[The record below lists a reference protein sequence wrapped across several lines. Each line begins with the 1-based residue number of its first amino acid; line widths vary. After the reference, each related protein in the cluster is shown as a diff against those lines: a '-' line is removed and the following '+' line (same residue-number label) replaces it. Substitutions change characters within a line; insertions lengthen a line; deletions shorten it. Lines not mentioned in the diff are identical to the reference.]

1 VGRIFEP
8 AAAFLASLLAAGIA
22 ARVMPLSIF
31 NVTLASLLVL
41 LPGLTLTV
49 AFTELASRH
58 LVSGTSRFSG
68 AVMMFLAIGI
78 GVAIGTQ
85 AAGRL
90 FGHAPHAMIQ
100 ALPAWTL
107 LPALLL
113 GPVAFAVQLKADPRD
128 IPWILVAG
136 WTAFLGGRAGS
147 FLLGRGLGVFVGA
160 LSLGLAS
167 NLYTRLRGRPASVT
181 LVPGLILLVPGSV
194 GFQSVQSLLGEEV
207 LPGVGTA
214 IRVMVMG
221 AALAAGLLVADIG
234 LPPRKVA

>member
-1 VGRIFEP
+1 
-8 AAAFLASLLAAGIA
+8 
-22 ARVMPLSIF
+22 
-31 NVTLASLLVL
+31 
-41 LPGLTLTV
+41 
-49 AFTELASRH
+49 
-58 LVSGTSRFSG
+58 
-68 AVMMFLAIGI
+68 MMFLAIGI

-90 FGHAPHAMIQ
+90 FGHAPHAVIQ

-128 IPWILVAG
+128 IPWILLAG
-136 WTAFLGGRAGS
+136 WAAFLGGRAGV

-167 NLYTRLRGRPASVT
+167 NFYTRLRGRPASVT

-234 LPPRKVA
+234 LPPRRVA